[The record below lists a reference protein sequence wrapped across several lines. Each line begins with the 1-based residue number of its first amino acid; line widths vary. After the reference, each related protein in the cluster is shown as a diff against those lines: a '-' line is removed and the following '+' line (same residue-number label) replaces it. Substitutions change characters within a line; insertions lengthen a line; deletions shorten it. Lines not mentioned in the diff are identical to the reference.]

1 MSGLAVI
8 LLIASA
14 GFGLSRW
21 SRLPFIPL
29 LLIAGSVVAG
39 LGWLPRDEFLEDAFQ
54 LSLAVLV
61 FSAGM
66 ELNPDRFLKQ
76 IRTVLW
82 VGLVQFLAVAAAG
95 FVLAGLLGF
104 GIVPAA
110 YLGIALSTSSTLVV
124 VQQLKQQQQMFEPFG
139 RVVIGVLLVQDF
151 LMILIIVLVAHWP
164 EGAWSMAGGLGGVLL
179 LGGAAVFCQRWLM
192 PRVLMKLKP
201 DEETLLLLL
210 LALLFG
216 FMTAARFAGI
226 SPVAGAFLAGFALAR
241 FPVNGVAR
249 GQLLSFNDFFQA
261 VFFTA
266 MGGLVVVTDAG
277 LLLQA
282 AALAA
287 AVWLITPPLV
297 TAIAEWQGMTARPA
311 LETGL
316 LLAQTSEFALVLTLT
331 GAQTLRQIPQEV
343 FSIVALVAV
352 LTMTVT
358 PFVGTDRFTS
368 RLLHWH
374 PLRRRPTPTG
384 THRGHVLMLGFG
396 AGGMWMLKPVQQA
409 GYEVLVVDDDPAVI
423 EQLTRR
429 NIACLQGDGSDEK
442 LLQRAGAR
450 SARLILTSMR
460 RVEDARR
467 VLEYVRGVPVYVR
480 VFEDE
485 EAAAVRK
492 LGGIPVLNSTAG
504 ADMFMEWFDKV
515 MAGRSQEV
523 A

>member
-1 MSGLAVI
+1 MNGLAVI
-8 LLIASA
+8 LLIASV
-14 GFGLSRW
+14 GFALARW
-21 SRLPFIPL
+21 TRLPVIPL
-29 LLIAGSVVAG
+29 LLIAGSVVAA
-39 LGWLPRDEFLEDAFQ
+39 LGWLPRDEFLEDAFR

-66 ELNPDRFLKQ
+66 ELNPDRFQ
-76 IRTVLW
+76 MHIRTVLW

-95 FVLAGLLGF
+95 FLLAGLLGF
-104 GIVPAA
+104 GLVPAA

-164 EGAWSMAGGLGGVLL
+164 EGAWSMAGSLGGVLA

-192 PRVLMKLKP
+192 PRVLMKVKP

-210 LALLFG
+210 LALLFA

-266 MGGLVVVTDAG
+266 MGGLVVVSDAG
-277 LLLQA
+277 LLLKA
-282 AALAA
+282 GALAV

-297 TAIAEWQGMTARPA
+297 AAIAEWQGLTARPA
-311 LETGL
+311 LESGL

-331 GAQTLRQIPQEV
+331 GAQVLRQIPDEV

-352 LTMTVT
+352 LTMTMT
-358 PFVGTDRFTS
+358 PFVATDRFTS

-374 PLRRRPTPTG
+374 PLRRRPSPTG
-384 THRGHVLMLGFG
+384 AHEDHVLMLGFG
-396 AGGMWMLKPVQQA
+396 AGGMWMFKPLKQA
-409 GYEVLVVDDDPAVI
+409 GYDVLVVDDDPAVI
-423 EQLTRR
+423 EQL
-429 NIACLQGDGSDEK
+429 NKQGVPCLRGDGSDEK
-442 LLQRAGAR
+442 LLQRASAR

-467 VLEYVRGVPVYVR
+467 VLEHVRGVPIFVR
-480 VFEDE
+480 VFEDY
-485 EAAAVRK
+485 EAETVER
-492 LGGIPVLNSTAG
+492 LGGFPVLNSTAG
-504 ADMFMEWFDKV
+504 ADTFMEWFEKT
-515 MAGRSQEV
+515 MTGR
-523 A
+523 